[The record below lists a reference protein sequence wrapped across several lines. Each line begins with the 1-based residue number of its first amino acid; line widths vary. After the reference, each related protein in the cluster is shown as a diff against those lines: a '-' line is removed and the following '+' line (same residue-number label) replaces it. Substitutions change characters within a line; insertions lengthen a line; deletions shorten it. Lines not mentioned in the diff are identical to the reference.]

1 MRSSTHEFDTELLHN
16 GRVVTLGAVTY
27 RGRTVLQPGPDRFA
41 PLRRWAQYVAD
52 QLDGPVTWRASA
64 EGEVVEEQTVHPAAR
79 TAEGGPGP
87 AC

>member
-1 MRSSTHEFDTELLHN
+1 MRSSTREFDTELLRN

-41 PLRRWAQYVAD
+41 PLRRWAQDLAD
-52 QLDGPVTWRASA
+52 QLGGPVTWRASA
-64 EGEVVEEQTVHPAAR
+64 DGEVVEEQTVHPAAR
-79 TAEGGPGP
+79 TVEEGPGP